1 MIAIN
6 LMFSIDIIEEE
17 HVMHSRSDNIQFV
30 TDNETDE
37 TINELFIL
45 FLSKY

>member
-6 LMFSIDIIEEE
+6 LMFSKDIIEEE
-17 HVMHSRSDNIQFV
+17 HVMHSSRDNIQFV